1 MPLQKIC
8 KMWVNFNELPL
19 QSRIW
24 VFQSNRIMAPSEQSS
39 IDDAVKQFVQKWST
53 HGVHMLASHVL
64 FHNCFVIIAADEQK
78 QKASGC
84 SIDSFTA
91 LFKAFGTQYNLSF
104 FDRFSI
110 AHKLGDGVVIS
121 DLDDFKQLI
130 GDGRITPDT
139 LVFNNL
145 IEQRQDLF
153 KKWEVPL
160 KESWQK
166 RYL

>member
-1 MPLQKIC
+1 
-8 KMWVNFNELPL
+8 
-19 QSRIW
+19 
-24 VFQSNRIMAPSEQSS
+24 
-39 IDDAVKQFVQKWST
+39 
-53 HGVHMLASHVL
+53 MLASHVL
-64 FHNCFVIIAADEQK
+64 FHNCFVVIAADEQK
-78 QKASGC
+78 QAASGC

-91 LFKAFGTQYNLSF
+91 LFKAFGTHYNLSF

-110 AHKLGDGVVIS
+110 AHKLGDEVVIS

-130 GDGRITPDT
+130 GEGRITPDT

-153 KKWEVPL
+153 TKWELPL

>member
-1 MPLQKIC
+1 
-8 KMWVNFNELPL
+8 MWVNFDELPL
-19 QSRIW
+19 QSRVW
-24 VFQSNRIMAPSEQSS
+24 VFQSNRIMSPSEQSS
-39 IDDAVKQFVQKWST
+39 IDAAVKQFVQEWST

-64 FHNCFVIIAADEQK
+64 FHNCFVVIATDEQK
-78 QKASGC
+78 QAASGC

-91 LFKAFGTQYNLSF
+91 LFKVFGTQYNLSF

-110 AHKLGDGVVIS
+110 AHKLGDEVVIS
-121 DLDDFKQLI
+121 NLDDFKQLI
-130 GDGRITPDT
+130 GDGHITPDT

-145 IEQRQDLF
+145 IEQKQDLST
-153 KKWEVPL
+153 KWELPL

>member
-1 MPLQKIC
+1 
-8 KMWVNFNELPL
+8 MWVNFDELPL
-19 QSRIW
+19 QSRVW
-24 VFQSNRIMAPSEQSS
+24 VFQSNRIMRPDEQSS
-39 IDDAVKQFVQKWST
+39 IDDAVKHFVQKWST
-53 HGVHMLASHVL
+53 HGVQMHASHVL
-64 FHNCFVIIAADEQK
+64 YHNCFVIIAADEQK
-78 QKASGC
+78 QAASGC

-110 AHKLGDGVVIS
+110 AHKSNDEVVIS
-121 DLDDFKQLI
+121 KINDFKQLVD
-130 GDGRITPDT
+130 DGHITEDT

-145 IEQRQDLF
+145 IEQRQDLST
-153 KKWEVPL
+153 KWELPL

>member
-1 MPLQKIC
+1 
-8 KMWVNFNELPL
+8 MWVNFDELPL
-19 QSRIW
+19 QSRVW
-24 VFQSNRIMAPSEQSS
+24 VFQSNRIMSPSEQSS
-39 IDDAVKQFVQKWST
+39 IDAAVKQFVQEWST

-64 FHNCFVIIAADEQK
+64 FHNCFIVIAADEQK
-78 QKASGC
+78 QAASGC

-110 AHKLGDGVVIS
+110 AHKSNDEVVIS
-121 DLDDFKQLI
+121 RINDFKQLVD
-130 GDGRITPDT
+130 DGRITEDT

-145 IEQRQDLF
+145 IEQRQDLST
-153 KKWEVPL
+153 KWELPL

>member
-1 MPLQKIC
+1 
-8 KMWVNFNELPL
+8 MWVNFDELPL
-19 QSRIW
+19 QSRVW
-24 VFQSNRIMAPSEQSS
+24 VFQSSRIMTSSEQSS
-39 IDDAVKQFVQKWST
+39 IHDAVKHFVHKWST
-53 HGVHMLASHVL
+53 HGVQMLASHVL
-64 FHNCFVIIAADEQK
+64 FHNCFVVIAADEQK
-78 QKASGC
+78 QAASGC

-110 AHKLGDGVVIS
+110 AHKTNDKVVIS
-121 DLDDFKQLI
+121 NLDDFKQLI
-130 GDGRITPDT
+130 GDGSITPDT

-145 IEQRQDLF
+145 IEQRQDLST
-153 KKWEVPL
+153 KWELPL

>member
-1 MPLQKIC
+1 
-8 KMWVNFNELPL
+8 MWVNFDELPL
-19 QSRIW
+19 QSRVW
-24 VFQSNRIMAPSEQSS
+24 VFQSNRIMSPSEQSS
-39 IDDAVKQFVQKWST
+39 IDAAVKQFVQEWST

-64 FHNCFVIIAADEQK
+64 FHNCFVVIAADEQK
-78 QKASGC
+78 QAASGC

-110 AHKLGDGVVIS
+110 AYILKDEVLISNLIEFKKLIA
-121 DLDDFKQLI
+121 
-130 GDGRITPDT
+130 DGRITQDT

-145 IEQRQDLF
+145 IDQRQDLYS
-153 KKWEVPL
+153 KWEIPL

>member
-1 MPLQKIC
+1 
-8 KMWVNFNELPL
+8 MWVNFDELPL
-19 QSRIW
+19 QSRVW
-24 VFQSNRIMAPSEQSS
+24 VFQSNRIMSPSEQSS
-39 IDDAVKQFVQKWST
+39 IDAAVKQFVQEWST

-64 FHNCFVIIAADEQK
+64 FHNCFVVIAADEQK
-78 QKASGC
+78 QAASGC

-91 LFKAFGTQYNLSF
+91 LFKVFGTQYNLSF

-110 AHKLGDGVVIS
+110 AHKLGDEVVIS

-130 GDGRITPDT
+130 GDGRITQDT

-145 IEQRQDLF
+145 INLRQDLF
-153 KKWEVPL
+153 TKWELPL

>member
-1 MPLQKIC
+1 
-8 KMWVNFNELPL
+8 MWVNFDELPL
-19 QSRIW
+19 QSRVW
-24 VFQSNRIMAPSEQSS
+24 VFQSSRIMTSSEQSL
-39 IDDAVKQFVQKWST
+39 IHDAVKHFVQKWST
-53 HGVHMLASHVL
+53 HGVQMLASHVL
-64 FHNCFVIIAADEQK
+64 FHNCFVVIAADEQK
-78 QKASGC
+78 QAASGC

-110 AHKLGDGVVIS
+110 AHKTNDEVVIS
-121 DLDDFKQLI
+121 NLDDFKQLI

-145 IEQRQDLF
+145 IEQRQDLST
-153 KKWEVPL
+153 KWEIPL

>member
-1 MPLQKIC
+1 
-8 KMWVNFNELPL
+8 MWVNFDELPL
-19 QSRIW
+19 QSRVW
-24 VFQSNRIMAPSEQSS
+24 VFQSNRIMTSSEQSS
-39 IDDAVKQFVQKWST
+39 IDDAVKYFVQKWST

-64 FHNCFVIIAADEQK
+64 FHNCFVVIAADEQK
-78 QKASGC
+78 QAASGC

-91 LFKAFGTQYNLSF
+91 LFKAFGTQYDLSF

-110 AHKLGDGVVIS
+110 AHKLGDEVVIS
-121 DLDDFKQLI
+121 DLVDFKQLI

-145 IEQRQDLF
+145 INRRQDLLT
-153 KKWEVPL
+153 KWELPL

>member
-1 MPLQKIC
+1 
-8 KMWVNFNELPL
+8 MWVNFNELPL

-139 LVFNNL
+139 IVFNNL

>member
-1 MPLQKIC
+1 
-8 KMWVNFNELPL
+8 MWVNFDELPL
-19 QSRIW
+19 QSRVW
-24 VFQSNRIMAPSEQSS
+24 VFQSNRIMSPDEQSS
-39 IDDAVKQFVQKWST
+39 IDDALKQFVQKWST
-53 HGVHMLASHVL
+53 HGVQMLASHVL
-64 FHNCFVIIAADEQK
+64 YHNCFVVIAANEQK
-78 QKASGC
+78 QAASGC

-110 AHKLGDGVVIS
+110 AHKSEDDVLIS
-121 DLDDFKQLI
+121 NLDDFKQLI
-130 GDGRITPDT
+130 DDGLITPYT

-145 IEQRQDLF
+145 IEQRQDLST
-153 KKWEVPL
+153 KWELPL

>member
-1 MPLQKIC
+1 
-8 KMWVNFNELPL
+8 MWVNFDELPL

-24 VFQSNRIMAPSEQSS
+24 VFQSHRIMSPSEQSS
-39 IDDAVKQFVQKWST
+39 IDAAVKQFVQKWST
-53 HGVHMLASHVL
+53 HGVQMFASHVL
-64 FHNCFVIIAADEQK
+64 YHNCFVVIAADEQK
-78 QKASGC
+78 QAASGC

-110 AHKLGDGVVIS
+110 AYILKDEVLISNLIEFKKLIA
-121 DLDDFKQLI
+121 
-130 GDGRITPDT
+130 DGRITQDT

-145 IEQRQDLF
+145 INQRQDLYS
-153 KKWEVPL
+153 KWEIPL

>member
-1 MPLQKIC
+1 
-8 KMWVNFNELPL
+8 MWVNFEELPL

-24 VFQSNRIMAPSEQSS
+24 VFQSNRIMSPSEQSS
-39 IDDAVKQFVQKWST
+39 IDAAVKQFVQKWST
-53 HGVHMLASHVL
+53 HGVQMLASHVL
-64 FHNCFVIIAADEQK
+64 YHNCFVVIAADEQK
-78 QKASGC
+78 QAASGC

-91 LFKAFGTQYNLSF
+91 LFKAFGTKYNLSF

-110 AHKLGDGVVIS
+110 AYKLKDEVLIS
-121 DLDDFKQLI
+121 NLNEFKKLI
-130 GDGRITPDT
+130 AEGRVTQDS

-145 IEQRQDLF
+145 IDQRQDLYS
-153 KKWEVPL
+153 KWEIPL

>member
-1 MPLQKIC
+1 
-8 KMWVNFNELPL
+8 MWVTFDELPL
-19 QSRIW
+19 QSRVW
-24 VFQSNRIMAPSEQSS
+24 VFQSNRIMSPSEQSS
-39 IDDAVKQFVQKWST
+39 IDAAVKQFVQKWST
-53 HGVHMLASHVL
+53 HGVQMFASHVL
-64 FHNCFVIIAADEQK
+64 YHNCFVVIAADEQK
-78 QKASGC
+78 QAASGC

-110 AHKLGDGVVIS
+110 AYILKDEVLISNLIEFKKLIA
-121 DLDDFKQLI
+121 
-130 GDGRITPDT
+130 DGRITQDT

-145 IEQRQDLF
+145 IDQRQDLYS
-153 KKWEVPL
+153 KWEIPL

>member
-1 MPLQKIC
+1 
-8 KMWVNFNELPL
+8 MWVNFDELPL

-24 VFQSNRIMAPSEQSS
+24 VFQSHRIMSPSEQSS
-39 IDDAVKQFVQKWST
+39 IDAAVKQFVQKWST
-53 HGVHMLASHVL
+53 HGVQMFASHVL
-64 FHNCFVIIAADEQK
+64 YHNCFVVIAADEQK
-78 QKASGC
+78 QAASGC

-110 AHKLGDGVVIS
+110 AHKSRDEVVIS

-130 GDGRITPDT
+130 GDGSITPDT

-145 IEQRQDLF
+145 IEQRQDLST
-153 KKWEVPL
+153 KWELPL

>member
-1 MPLQKIC
+1 
-8 KMWVNFNELPL
+8 MWVNFDDLPL
-19 QSRIW
+19 QSRVW
-24 VFQSNRIMAPSEQSS
+24 VFQSNRMMSPDEQSS
-39 IDDAVKQFVQKWST
+39 IDDAVKHFVQKWST
-53 HGVHMLASHVL
+53 HGVQMLASHIL
-64 FHNCFVIIAADEQK
+64 YHNCFVVIAADEQK
-78 QKASGC
+78 QAASGC

-110 AHKLGDGVVIS
+110 AHRSNDEVIIS
-121 DLDDFKQLI
+121 KIDDFKQLI
-130 GDGRITPDT
+130 DDGYITQDT

-145 IEQRQDLF
+145 IERRQDLST
-153 KKWEVPL
+153 KWELPL

>member
-1 MPLQKIC
+1 
-8 KMWVNFNELPL
+8 MWVNFDELPL

-24 VFQSNRIMAPSEQSS
+24 VFQSNRIMSPSEQSS
-39 IDDAVKQFVQKWST
+39 IDVAVKQFVQKWST
-53 HGVHMLASHVL
+53 HGVKMLASHVL
-64 FHNCFVIIAADEQK
+64 YHNCFVVIAADEQK
-78 QKASGC
+78 QVASGC

-91 LFKAFGTQYNLSF
+91 LFKAIGTQYNLSF

-110 AHKLGDGVVIS
+110 AHKSEDGVVIS
-121 DLDDFKQLI
+121 KLDDFKQLI
-130 GDGRITPDT
+130 GDGRITQDT

-145 IEQRQDLF
+145 VEKRQDLF
-153 KKWEVPL
+153 KKWELPL

>member
-1 MPLQKIC
+1 
-8 KMWVNFNELPL
+8 MWVNFDELPL

-24 VFQSNRIMAPSEQSS
+24 VFQSHRIMSPSEQSS
-39 IDDAVKQFVQKWST
+39 IDAAVKQFVQKWST
-53 HGVHMLASHVL
+53 HGVQMFASHVL
-64 FHNCFVIIAADEQK
+64 YHNCFVVIAADEQK
-78 QKASGC
+78 QAASGC

-110 AHKLGDGVVIS
+110 AYILKDEVLISNLIEFKKLIA
-121 DLDDFKQLI
+121 
-130 GDGRITPDT
+130 DGRITQDT

-145 IEQRQDLF
+145 IEQKQDLST
-153 KKWEVPL
+153 KWELPL

>member
-1 MPLQKIC
+1 
-8 KMWVNFNELPL
+8 MWVNFDELPL
-19 QSRIW
+19 QSRVW
-24 VFQSNRIMAPSEQSS
+24 VFQSNRIMSPSEQSS
-39 IDDAVKQFVQKWST
+39 IDAAVKQFVQKWST
-53 HGVHMLASHVL
+53 HGEHMLASHVL
-64 FHNCFVIIAADEQK
+64 YHSCFVVIAADEQK
-78 QKASGC
+78 QVASGC
-84 SIDSFTA
+84 SIDSFTT
-91 LFKAFGTQYNLSF
+91 LFKVFGTQNNLSF

-110 AHKLGDGVVIS
+110 AHKSGDEVVIS

-145 IEQRQDLF
+145 INRRQDLLT
-153 KKWEVPL
+153 KWELPL

>member
-1 MPLQKIC
+1 
-8 KMWVNFNELPL
+8 MWVNFDELPL
-19 QSRIW
+19 QSRVW
-24 VFQSNRIMAPSEQSS
+24 VFQSNRIMSPDEQSS
-39 IDDAVKQFVQKWST
+39 IDDALKQFVQKWST
-53 HGVHMLASHVL
+53 HGVQMLASHVL
-64 FHNCFVIIAADEQK
+64 YHNCFVIIAADEQK
-78 QKASGC
+78 QAASGC

-110 AHKLGDGVVIS
+110 AHKSEDDVLIS
-121 DLDDFKQLI
+121 NLDDFKQLI
-130 GDGRITPDT
+130 DDGLITPYT

-145 IEQRQDLF
+145 IEQRQDLST
-153 KKWEVPL
+153 KWELPL

>member
-1 MPLQKIC
+1 
-8 KMWVNFNELPL
+8 MWVNFDELPL
-19 QSRIW
+19 QSRVW
-24 VFQSNRIMAPSEQSS
+24 VFQSNRIMSPSEQSS
-39 IDDAVKQFVQKWST
+39 IDAAVKQFIQKWST
-53 HGVHMLASHVL
+53 HGVQMLASHVL
-64 FHNCFVIIAADEQK
+64 YHNCFVVIAADEQK
-78 QKASGC
+78 QAASGC

-110 AHKLGDGVVIS
+110 AYILKDEVLISNLIEFKKLIA
-121 DLDDFKQLI
+121 
-130 GDGRITPDT
+130 DGRITQDT

-145 IEQRQDLF
+145 IDQRQDLYS
-153 KKWEVPL
+153 KWEIPL

>member
-1 MPLQKIC
+1 
-8 KMWVNFNELPL
+8 MWVTFDELPL

-24 VFQSNRIMAPSEQSS
+24 VFQSNRIMSPSEQSS
-39 IDDAVKQFVQKWST
+39 IDAAVKQFVQKWST
-53 HGVHMLASHVL
+53 HGVQMFASHVL
-64 FHNCFVIIAADEQK
+64 YHNCFVVIAADEQK
-78 QKASGC
+78 QVASGC

-110 AHKLGDGVVIS
+110 AYILKDEVLISNLIEFKKLIADG
-121 DLDDFKQLI
+121 LI
-130 GDGRITPDT
+130 TQDT

-145 IEQRQDLF
+145 IDQRQDLYS
-153 KKWEVPL
+153 KWEIPL

>member
-1 MPLQKIC
+1 
-8 KMWVNFNELPL
+8 MWVNFDELPL
-19 QSRIW
+19 QSRVW
-24 VFQSNRIMAPSEQSS
+24 VFQSNRIMTSSEQSS
-39 IDDAVKQFVQKWST
+39 IDDAVKYFVQKWST

-64 FHNCFVIIAADEQK
+64 FHNCFVVIAADEQK
-78 QKASGC
+78 QAASGC

-110 AHKLGDGVVIS
+110 AHKLGDEVVIS
-121 DLDDFKQLI
+121 NLVDFKQLI

-153 KKWEVPL
+153 TKWELPL

>member
-1 MPLQKIC
+1 
-8 KMWVNFNELPL
+8 MWVNFDELPL
-19 QSRIW
+19 QSRVW
-24 VFQSNRIMAPSEQSS
+24 VFQSNRMMSPDEQSS
-39 IDDAVKQFVQKWST
+39 IDDALKQFVQKWST
-53 HGVHMLASHVL
+53 HGVQMLASHVL
-64 FHNCFVIIAADEQK
+64 YHNCFVIIAADEQK
-78 QKASGC
+78 QAASGC

-110 AHKLGDGVVIS
+110 AHKSEDKVVIS
-121 DLDDFKQLI
+121 NLDDFKQLI
-130 GDGRITPDT
+130 DDGRITPDT

-145 IEQRQDLF
+145 IEQRLDLST
-153 KKWEVPL
+153 KWELPL

>member
-1 MPLQKIC
+1 
-8 KMWVNFNELPL
+8 MWVNFDELPL
-19 QSRIW
+19 QSRVW
-24 VFQSNRIMAPSEQSS
+24 VFQSNRIMSPSEQSS
-39 IDDAVKQFVQKWST
+39 IDAAVNQFVQKWST
-53 HGVHMLASHVL
+53 HGVQMFASHVL
-64 FHNCFVIIAADEQK
+64 CHNCFVVIAADEQK
-78 QKASGC
+78 QAASGC

-110 AHKLGDGVVIS
+110 AYILKDQVLISNLIEFKKLIA
-121 DLDDFKQLI
+121 
-130 GDGRITPDT
+130 DGRITQDT

-145 IEQRQDLF
+145 IDQRQDLYS
-153 KKWEVPL
+153 KWEIPL